1 MYAPDLDGRADPGEI
16 VWTWVVYE
24 DDPTRGK
31 DRPVLVVGRDRSVLL
46 GLMVSSQEH
55 HAAHPHW
62 VGIGSGEWDYE
73 GRPSWVRLDRVL
85 DEASKDIPL
94 AKEWD
99 LEVLNGVEITHV
111 PARKIDMVVS
121 KARLKG
127 AQIVVIHG
135 ETISEPVEKGTNLAA
150 VSNPEID
157 ILAHPGFITVEEAE
171 LAKKNGV
178 ALEITSRSSHNKT
191 NGHVARIARQVGAK
205 MVLDT
210 DTHSPGDI
218 IDEQTAMVIA
228 RAAGLTDEE
237 AHRACYETPE
247 EIVRRRSLY

>member
-1 MYAPDLDGRADPGEI
+1 MRIDLHMHTLLSDGE
-16 VWTWVVYE
+16 
-24 DDPTRGK
+24 
-31 DRPVLVVGRDRSVLL
+31 LL
-46 GLMVSSQEH
+46 PIELARRCAVKGHKAIAFTDHVALST
-55 HAAHPHW
+55 
-62 VGIGSGEWDYE
+62 
-73 GRPSWVRLDRVL
+73 LDRVL

-94 AKEWD
+94 AKEWN

-111 PARKIDMVVS
+111 PAKKIDMVVS
-121 KARLKG
+121 KARKLG

-135 ETISEPVEKGTNLAA
+135 ETISEPVEKGTNMAA

-157 ILAHPGFITVEEAE
+157 VLAHPGFITVEEAE

-191 NGHVARIARQVGAK
+191 NGHVAKIARQVGAK

-218 IDEQTAMVIA
+218 IDEQTAMIIA
-228 RAAGLTDEE
+228 RAAGLTEEE

-247 EIVRRRSLY
+247 EIVKRRSLY